1 MVEVAVVEETEKQE
15 AVVEVV
21 VEEVLAAARVVL
33 VVDIVGVIDM
43 SIRIQ
48 KKMSCRALAKSLHQL
63 RWLCQNCLQRHCSIW
78 VLKDLRWKGQRLA
91 KAKAKDYV
99 VSLNLNI

>member
-21 VEEVLAAARVVL
+21 EEVLAAALVVL

-48 KKMSCRALAKSLHQL
+48 KKCHVKHLPSHFTNFDGFAKIVCSATAAFG
-63 RWLCQNCLQRHCSIW
+63 CLKTLDGRDNVWQR
-78 VLKDLRWKGQRLA
+78 QRLRTM
-91 KAKAKDYV
+91 
-99 VSLNLNI
+99 

>member
-21 VEEVLAAARVVL
+21 EEVLAAALVVL

-48 KKMSCRALAKSLHQL
+48 KKMSCKALAKSLHQL

-99 VSLNLNI
+99 VSLNLNV